1 MNRKRSWIIS
11 LLGVITLGFSC
22 LSSLAFAEQQT
33 LSATMSWDGQGTVYV
48 VGEDELLFQGAMAG
62 VFYVEKASGKLN
74 AAFGLCPVEFTAN
87 KKEKTTSGFGQCEIV
102 GEKGDSVFTEFSCS
116 GKAGFCKGTFTITS
130 GTGSLK
136 GAEGASE
143 MVIRSTVSAL
153 VLGLGSGS
161 EIAIKNG
168 IMTLPKLTYTVPGK

>member
-11 LLGVITLGFSC
+11 LLGVFTLGFSC

-33 LSATMSWDGQGTVYV
+33 LKATMSWEGQGTVYV
-48 VGEDELLFQGAMAG
+48 VGENQLLFQGAMAG
-62 VFYVEKASGKLN
+62 VFYVEKATGKLN

-102 GEKGDSVFTEFSCS
+102 GEKGDSVFAEFSCE
-116 GKAGFCKGTFTITS
+116 GKAGYCKGTFTITS
-130 GTGSLK
+130 GTGALK
-136 GAEGASE
+136 GAEGASD
-143 MVIRSTVSAL
+143 MVIRSTISSL
-153 VLGLGSGS
+153 VFGLGSGS

-168 IMTLPKLTYTVPGK
+168 IMILSKLTYTVPGK

>member
-1 MNRKRSWIIS
+1 MNCKRSWIAS

-22 LSSLAFAEQQT
+22 LTFAEQKT

-48 VGEDELLFQGAMAG
+48 VGSDKLLFQGAMAG

-74 AAFGLCPVEFTAN
+74 AAFALCPVEFIAN

-102 GEKGDSVFTEFSCS
+102 GEISDSLFAEFSCS
-116 GKAGFCKGTFTITS
+116 GTAGLCKGTFTITG

-136 GAEGASE
+136 GAEGASD
-143 MVIRSTVSAL
+143 MIIRSTISAL
-153 VLGLGSGS
+153 VFGLGSGS
-161 EIAIKNG
+161 EIGVKHG
-168 IMTLPKLTYTVPGK
+168 IMILPKLTYTVPGK

>member
-1 MNRKRSWIIS
+1 MNRNRSWITS
-11 LLGVITLGFSC
+11 LLGAIALGFSC
-22 LSSLAFAEQQT
+22 LSSMAFAEQQT

-87 KKEKTTSGFGQCEIV
+87 KKDKTTSGFGQCEIV

>member
-1 MNRKRSWIIS
+1 MNRKRSWITF
-11 LLGVITLGFSC
+11 LLGATALGFSC
-22 LSSLAFAEQQT
+22 LSSLSFAEQQT
-33 LSATMSWDGQGTVYV
+33 LKATMSWNGQGTVYV
-48 VGEDELLFQGAMAG
+48 VGQDQLLFQGAMAG

-102 GEKGDSVFTEFSCS
+102 GEGGDSVFAEYSCS
-116 GKAGFCKGTFTITS
+116 GKAGLCKGTFTITG
-130 GTGSLK
+130 GTGKLK
-136 GAEGASE
+136 GAEGASD
-143 MVIRSTVSAL
+143 MIIRSTVSAL

-168 IMTLPKLTYTVPGK
+168 IMILPKLTYNVPGK

>member
-1 MNRKRSWIIS
+1 MNHKRSWVIS

-48 VGEDELLFQGAMAG
+48 VGSDELLFQGAMAG

-102 GEKGDSVFTEFSCS
+102 GEKGDSVFAEFSCS
-116 GKAGFCKGTFTITS
+116 GKAGLCKGTFTITS
-130 GTGSLK
+130 GTGALK
-136 GAEGASE
+136 GAEGASD
-143 MVIRSTVSAL
+143 MVIRSTISAL
-153 VLGLGSGS
+153 VFGLGSGS

-168 IMTLPKLTYTVPGK
+168 IMLLPKLTYTVPGK

>member
-1 MNRKRSWIIS
+1 MSRKRSWVIS

-33 LSATMSWDGQGTVYV
+33 LSATMSWDGQGTVFV

>member
-1 MNRKRSWIIS
+1 MSRKRSWVIS